1 MSERTYEFVIR
12 SDTSYPES
20 RDVLITR
27 MRAILAY
34 CSGDVPDERTTCFLR
49 GFLLGLVLGHVIG
62 HADADDLKEMVP
74 QMPPEVRDGIPFGIR
89 DGETASPEVDAIP
102 DLVDR
107 LEQVPEDWGFHHW
120 MGITNDRYYYERHGM
135 AFPNASIWAWLGYLN
150 AELVSGRITQTTYE
164 KLRALLQPIVD
175 DPTPFLAPLLKLDP
189 LLVKRAQ
196 RELAGKPE

>member
-1 MSERTYEFVIR
+1 MTNIIIPPSV
-12 SDTSYPES
+12 PES
-20 RDVLITR
+20 RDAVAARLRAVLARCAAGVT
-27 MRAILAY
+27 
-34 CSGDVPDERTTCFLR
+34 DERTTCFLN
-49 GFLLGLVLGHVIG
+49 GFLLGLTLGAVVG
-62 HADADDLKEMVP
+62 LSDDDDLQQMVP
-74 QMPPEVRDGIPFGIR
+74 RTPPEVLEAIPFGIR

-120 MGITNDRYYYERHGM
+120 MGITNDRYYYERRGM